1 MGAFLWFVMWGCV
14 AIVAVLALVLGGIAI
29 WARLSR
35 EQWATDPYIGALD
48 PTLWDAEAHH
58 HGQTEDRPAREPSGS
73 RKTLASNLNFS
84 GASERHNG

>member
-1 MGAFLWFVMWGCV
+1 MGAFLWFVMWAGV

-35 EQWATDPYIGALD
+35 DLWAVDPYIGALD
-48 PTLWDAEAHH
+48 PTLFDAEAHH
-58 HGQTEDRPAREPSGS
+58 HGQMHDRPAAEQTGA

-84 GASERHNG
+84 GASERPNG